1 LKRAAWFRILST
13 QETSTQ
19 KANMSTMA
27 SKLPSY
33 PDVLNGDASL
43 PDDIRAIANLRHRV
57 VAWTTLDPNHES
69 EVDGYVCGRTFGML
83 AILPCFWPHL
93 LLCLPCLCAAKVNS
107 VNTIRGQYW
116 ILTETELKVIVTRH
130 NAGCIPGCCEVGD
143 MVQTIPLENITDC
156 GVSGRATGLVN
167 RCAGS
172 LPEIYVDTASV
183 TQGKIHEAT
192 GIALAQHELFVQAI
206 LNQRDVVKGC
216 AVGSPNAMVAATAV
230 YPEMERG
237 AERPTADRIKEITT
251 LYESGVL
258 TKDEFDKKRQE
269 IIDSI

>member
-1 LKRAAWFRILST
+1 MVPRHIST
-13 QETSTQ
+13 RDSTQ
-19 KANMSTMA
+19 KVNMSTMS

-33 PDVLNGDASL
+33 PDVLDGDASL

-57 VAWTTLDPNHES
+57 VAWTALDPNHES
-69 EVDGYVCGRTFGML
+69 EIDCYVCGHTFGMF
-83 AILPCFWPHL
+83 AVLPCFWPHL
-93 LLCLPCLCAAKVNS
+93 LLIWPCLCAAQVDN

-143 MVQTIPLENITDC
+143 MVRTIPLENITDC

-172 LPEIYVDTASV
+172 LPEIYVDTVQKKA
-183 TQGKIHEAT
+183 HEAI